1 MIFINNISK
10 EVEPLEKRLN
20 KEKWQNMIQQF
31 ATSPFWV
38 LVQKEIRDHVKSVRF
53 NILLVIILLTCVG
66 SLYAALSSVKDLA
79 NQIDTSEQLMIY
91 LRMFAISGEG
101 GTLPSFITFMTLL
114 GPLLGIAMGFD
125 AINSEKNNRTIL
137 RIMSQPIPRDYL
149 ILSKFVG
156 GLFVIAYFVFI
167 LGMLIFSLSLLI
179 IGLPP
184 TFEEFTRIIVY
195 LFMIIL
201 YVGFWLAL
209 SITLS
214 ILFKQAATSALSG
227 IAVWLFFSVFY
238 SILVNLLVTTSMPD
252 DLLAS
257 DQMAQHERMAMLLRL
272 SPNYLFSEITT
283 VLLNPS
289 YRTLGPV
296 TFDQISGTIPSI
308 LDLSQSLTIIW
319 PQVVGMLALCFVCFL
334 ISYTIFMRQEIRS

>member
-1 MIFINNISK
+1 
-10 EVEPLEKRLN
+10 LENRIRKNVWLDRVH
-20 KEKWQNMIQQF
+20 QF
-31 ATSPFWV
+31 STSSFWV
-38 LVQKEIRDHVKSVRF
+38 LVQKEVRDHVKSVRF
-53 NILLVIILLTCVG
+53 NILLVIILLTCIG
-66 SLYAALSSVKDLA
+66 SLYSALSSVKDLA
-79 NQIDTSEQLMIY
+79 NQLNSSEDLMIY

-101 GTLPSFITFMTLL
+101 GMLPSFITFMTLL

-227 IAVWLFFSVFY
+227 IAIWLFFSVFY
-238 SILVNLLVTTSMPD
+238 SILVNLIMNASMPD
-252 DLLAS
+252 DLFQSAS
-257 DQMAQHERMAMLLRL
+257 EQIAQHERMALLLRL

-283 VLLNPS
+283 VLLNPN

-296 TFDQISGTIPSI
+296 THDQITGTIPSI

-319 PQVVGMLALCFVCFL
+319 PQVVGMLAFSFICFL